1 MAIAMFIRRAL
12 IWMAVGTVVLL
23 FGLLGCA
30 LAIDA
35 GYLRQ
40 LPIALLAA
48 DTHRS
53 IQVGGAFHARVLSRH
68 PQFTAEQVQI
78 GNPTWMPP
86 GVTARIERVTLTLA
100 VPGYGQLLRI
110 DRLSLEGA
118 TLNLVRHMDGSA
130 NWQLSNASNADEMP
144 LIRSLWIPRAH
155 TTLSDARRHLNFT
168 GIVSVQTLPD
178 RSDASWLQ
186 LLGDGQLNG
195 VAVDFEAISDP
206 LDSAS
211 RRRAYRF
218 SFAERSRTS
227 QLRGHGSLAHAF
239 DFDDLQTS
247 FEAAGE
253 NLKDLYALAGIS
265 LINSAGFHLSGTLQR
280 HGALSTFSD
289 LKVTAGLSDI
299 SGSVSVDSADSRPKL
314 RADLHSTVL
323 RLSDLGKHAADHD
336 ASTSAGSPYLLSD
349 ATLDPHSVCHGEASV
364 TFHLQRVDAT
374 RLSLH
379 QLAGQLTIDHGIL
392 TVSPVAAQ
400 LLDGQ
405 LSGRWQM
412 NATHDTPLDTL
423 ELHFDR
429 LQIGQLDGGSKD
441 GPRYDALLNAQVNVT
456 GQGSSAHQIAASA
469 NGHVS
474 ARVLSGSLRASLAEL
489 SGVDLR
495 GLGLML
501 TRNRQQTAIRCGAA
515 DFDVHEGTLHTDD
528 LLIDTNDVRI
538 RGEGTVQLGTEALHL
553 ELRGHP
559 YETRLLR
566 MKAPVL
572 LAGTLLHPHFGLEQP
587 KSLQLI
593 DRGSADVV
601 DCQSLLAN

>member
-1 MAIAMFIRRAL
+1 MAIARSIRRVL
-12 IWMAVGTVVLL
+12 IWIAVGAAVLL

-40 LPIALLAA
+40 LPITLLAA
-48 DTHRS
+48 DAHRS
-53 IQVGGAFHARVLSRH
+53 IQVRGAFHARVLSRH
-68 PQFTAEQVQI
+68 PQFIAEEVQI
-78 GNPTWMPP
+78 GNPVWMPP
-86 GVTARIERVTLTLA
+86 GITARIDRVTLTLA
-100 VPGYGQLLRI
+100 IPGYGQLLRI
-110 DRLSLEGA
+110 DRVSLEGA
-118 TLNLVRHMDGSA
+118 TLNLVRQVNGNA
-130 NWQLSNASNADEMP
+130 NWQLNNAAKADELP
-144 LIRSLWIPRAH
+144 LIRSLWIPKAH
-155 TTLSDARRHLNFT
+155 TTLSDARRHLDFT
-168 GIVSVQTLPD
+168 GIVSVQTLPE

-186 LLGDGQLNG
+186 ILGNGQLND
-195 VAVDFEAISDP
+195 VNVEFETISDP
-206 LDSAS
+206 LDSAT
-211 RRRAYRF
+211 RRRPYRF

-227 QLRGHGSLAHAF
+227 QLRGRGSLTHAF
-239 DFDDLQTS
+239 DFDNLQTS
-247 FEAAGE
+247 FDATGE
-253 NLKDLYALAGIS
+253 NLKDLYALTGIS
-265 LINSAGFHLSGTLQR
+265 LINSASYHLSGTLQR
-280 HGALSTFSD
+280 HGALSAFSD
-289 LKVTAGLSDI
+289 LEVTAGLSDI
-299 SGSVSVDSADSRPKL
+299 SGNVSVDSAGSRPKL
-314 RADLHSTVL
+314 RADLHSTLL

-336 ASTSAGSPYLLSD
+336 AATAARSPYLLSD
-349 ATLDPHSVCHGEASV
+349 ATLDPHSVRHGEASV

-392 TVSPVAAQ
+392 TVSAVTAQ

-405 LSGRWQM
+405 VTGRWQM
-412 NATHDTPLDTL
+412 NATHDTLLDTL

-429 LQIGQLDGGSKD
+429 LQIGQLDRASKD

-474 ARVLSGSLRASLAEL
+474 ARVLSGTLRASLAEL

-501 TRNRQQTAIRCGAA
+501 TRSRQQSAIRCGAA
-515 DFDVHEGTLHTDD
+515 DFDAQAGTLHTDD

-538 RGEGTVQLGTEALHL
+538 RGEGTVQLGTEALHV

-601 DCQSLLAN
+601 NCQSLLAH